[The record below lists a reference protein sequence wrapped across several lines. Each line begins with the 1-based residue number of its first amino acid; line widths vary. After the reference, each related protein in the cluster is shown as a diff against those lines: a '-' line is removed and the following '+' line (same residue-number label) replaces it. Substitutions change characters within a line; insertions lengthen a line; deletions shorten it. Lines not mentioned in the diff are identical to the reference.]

1 MYSYKY
7 AIPTTETSLAVR
19 VVLGAIFVLIVSRAK
34 NLHAQTYFRNK
45 VPHTHTKNHR
55 TFVAILLQL

>member
-45 VPHTHTKNHR
+45 VPHTHTHTHTLNHGLF
-55 TFVAILLQL
+55 FV

>member
-45 VPHTHTKNHR
+45 VPQIK
-55 TFVAILLQL
+55 VE